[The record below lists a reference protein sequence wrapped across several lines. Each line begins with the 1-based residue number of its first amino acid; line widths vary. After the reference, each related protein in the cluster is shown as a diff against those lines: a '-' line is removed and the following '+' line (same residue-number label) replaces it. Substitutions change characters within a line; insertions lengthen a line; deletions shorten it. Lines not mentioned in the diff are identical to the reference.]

1 MLELSVFEF
10 DVVTVNEKGEMI
22 QSVRQ
27 AAYSGKEDLGKNIFL
42 EMVSIPAGSFLM
54 GTPETELGWHSSQSP
69 QHLVTIQPFLIS
81 KYPITQAQWQA
92 ICSADPAGGRTKRP
106 PVKIDLNPYP
116 SNFEDNQRP
125 VEQITWHEAVE
136 FCARL
141 SKLCDRIYR
150 LPTEAEWEYA
160 CRANTTTPFHFGATI
175 TTDLANYSGVDW
187 EYQGRIC
194 NQGAYGNGPL
204 GEDRRETTPIDYF
217 KIANPF
223 GLCDLHGNVRE
234 WCADYWHNNYQD
246 APTDGTAWLDNSDS
260 NRRVLRGG
268 SWNVGPVKCR
278 SSYRIKYA
286 AEASLYDIG
295 FRVVCT

>member
-69 QHLVTIQPFLIS
+69 QHLVTIQPFFIS

-92 ICSADPAGGRTKRP
+92 ICGADPASGRAKRP
-106 PVKIDLNPYP
+106 PVKIDLNPFP

-141 SKLCDRIYR
+141 SKLCDRI
-150 LPTEAEWEYA
+150 
-160 CRANTTTPFHFGATI
+160 
-175 TTDLANYSGVDW
+175 
-187 EYQGRIC
+187 
-194 NQGAYGNGPL
+194 
-204 GEDRRETTPIDYF
+204 
-217 KIANPF
+217 
-223 GLCDLHGNVRE
+223 
-234 WCADYWHNNYQD
+234 
-246 APTDGTAWLDNSDS
+246 
-260 NRRVLRGG
+260 
-268 SWNVGPVKCR
+268 
-278 SSYRIKYA
+278 
-286 AEASLYDIG
+286 
-295 FRVVCT
+295 